1 MGPFGTGMV
10 VAAQPEAVEAGVDA
24 LRAGGNAVDAAVAC
38 ALVAGV
44 VDPQMCGVAGFGSA
58 QLFLPAGRPGAD
70 SGETVHTCVDFH
82 GTSPAAVRPDMWE
95 HLLVGETRDGF
106 GFILDGNVNDV
117 GYQSITTPGSLLAY
131 YEAQTRYGRLDWADV
146 VAPAIAWAADGFAIR
161 PSVFHWWK
169 EGATL
174 GRADNVGRLAHTP
187 AGRRIYFDE
196 NGSLRPIGDTLRNPD
211 LARTLT
217 RIAEG
222 GADEFYRGGIA
233 AEIDA
238 DMATNG
244 GLLTAADLEG
254 YRTVW
259 GEPLRTTY
267 RGLEVATNQPP
278 GGGVMVAEMLN
289 ILGHFDLEAMGHNS
303 VQYVRTVAE
312 AMKWATADKEA
323 HVGDPAFVDVPLER
337 LLSTDHAAEMAQ
349 RIMAGER
356 AHVDRMAGE
365 PPDTT
370 HVCVVDADGNA
381 MSMTHSLGMPSGV
394 VTEGL
399 GFMYN
404 GCMGVFDP
412 RPGRAGSLAP
422 GKRRFTS
429 LCPTLLLDRGLPDDE
444 ALRFVVGAPGGTQI
458 AMGVLQVILNAVD
471 LDMPVLEAVSA
482 PRFSATSDTIDVCN
496 RIPRSVTRVL
506 EADGYEV
513 ARWPGSYEFARV
525 HAISVGPDGLS
536 GAADPGGDGMALT
549 P

>member
-1 MGPFGTGMV
+1 MSRFGTGMV

-44 VDPQMCGVAGFGSA
+44 VDPQMCGIAGFGSA
-58 QLFLPAGRPGAD
+58 QLFLPGAGTGHD
-70 SGETVHTCVDFH
+70 ETVHTCVDFH

-131 YEAQTRYGRLDWADV
+131 HEAQTRYGRLDWADV
-146 VAPAIAWAADGFAIR
+146 VAPAIGWAANGFPIR
-161 PSVFHWWK
+161 PGVYHWWQ

-174 GRADNVGRLAHTP
+174 GRAGNVTRLSHTP
-187 AGRRIYFDE
+187 AGRRIYFHED
-196 NGSLRPIGDTLRNPD
+196 GSLRRIGETLRNPD
-211 LARTLT
+211 LARTLE
-217 RIAEG
+217 RIADG
-222 GADEFYRGGIA
+222 GADEFYRGSIA

-238 DMATNG
+238 DMAANG
-244 GLLTAADLEG
+244 GLLTASDLDG

-259 GEPLRTTY
+259 GDPLLTTY

-289 ILGHFDLEAMGHNS
+289 VLEHFDLEATGHNS
-303 VQYVRTVAE
+303 VEYVRTVAE
-312 AMKWATADKEA
+312 AMKWATADKDA
-323 HVGDPAFVDVPLER
+323 HVGDPEFVDVPLDR
-337 LLSTDHAAEMAQ
+337 LLSGDHAAELAR
-349 RIMAGER
+349 RIAAGER

-381 MSMTHSLGMPSGV
+381 VSMTHSLGMPSGV

-412 RPGRAGSLAP
+412 RPGRPGSLAP

-429 LCPTLLLDRGLPDDE
+429 LCPTMLLDDGT
-444 ALRFVVGAPGGTQI
+444 LRFVVGAPGGTQI
-458 AMGVLQVILNAVD
+458 AMGVLQVILNTVD
-471 LDMPVLEAVSA
+471 FGMPVLDAVSA
-482 PRFSATSDTIDVCN
+482 PRFSSTSDAIDVCN
-496 RIPRSVTRVL
+496 RIPRSATREL

-513 ARWPGSYEFARV
+513 VRWPGSYEFARV
-525 HAISVGPDGLS
+525 HAINVGPDGLT
-536 GAADPGGDGMALT
+536 GAADPGADGMALA

>member
-1 MGPFGTGMV
+1 MSRFGTGMV

-44 VDPQMCGVAGFGSA
+44 VDPQMCGIAGFGSA
-58 QLFLPAGRPGAD
+58 QLYLPGAGTGTAG
-70 SGETVHTCVDFH
+70 STGETVHTCVDFH

-131 YEAQTRYGRLDWADV
+131 HEAQTRYGRLDWADV
-146 VAPAIAWAADGFAIR
+146 VSPAIGWAADGFPIR
-161 PSVFHWWK
+161 PGVYHWWQ

-174 GRADNVGRLAHTP
+174 GRAGNVTRLSHTP
-187 AGRRIYFDE
+187 AGRRIYFHED
-196 NGSLRPIGDTLRNPD
+196 GSLRRIGETLRNPD
-211 LARTLT
+211 LARTLE
-217 RIAEG
+217 RIADG
-222 GADEFYRGGIA
+222 GADEFYRGSIA

-238 DMATNG
+238 DMAARG
-244 GLLTAADLEG
+244 GLLTAADLDG

-259 GEPLRTTY
+259 GDPLRTTY

-278 GGGVMVAEMLN
+278 GGGVMIAEMLN
-289 ILGHFDLEAMGHNS
+289 VLEHFDLRATGHNS
-303 VQYVRTVAE
+303 VEYIRTVAE
-312 AMKWATADKEA
+312 AMKWATADKDA
-323 HVGDPAFVDVPLER
+323 HVGDPEFVDVPLDR
-337 LLSTDHAAEMAQ
+337 LLSGDHAAELAR
-349 RIMAGER
+349 RIAADQR

-381 MSMTHSLGMPSGV
+381 VSMTHSLGMPSGV

-412 RPGRAGSLAP
+412 RPGRPGSLAP

-429 LCPTLLLDRGLPDDE
+429 LCPTMLLDDGT
-444 ALRFVVGAPGGTQI
+444 LRFVVGAPGGTQI
-458 AMGVLQVILNAVD
+458 AMGVLQVILNTVD
-471 LDMPVLEAVSA
+471 FGMPVLDAVSA
-482 PRFSATSDTIDVCN
+482 PRFSSTSDAIDVCN
-496 RIPRSVTRVL
+496 RIPRSATREL

-513 ARWPGSYEFARV
+513 VRWPGSYEFARV
-525 HAISVGPDGLS
+525 HAINVGPDGLT
-536 GAADPGGDGMALT
+536 GAADPGADGMALA

>member
-1 MGPFGTGMV
+1 MSRFGTGMV

-44 VDPQMCGVAGFGSA
+44 VDPQMCGIAGFGSA
-58 QLFLPAGRPGAD
+58 QLYLPGAGTGTAG
-70 SGETVHTCVDFH
+70 STGETVHTCVDFH

-131 YEAQTRYGRLDWADV
+131 HEAQTRYGRLDWADV
-146 VAPAIAWAADGFAIR
+146 VSPAIGWAADGFPIR
-161 PSVFHWWK
+161 PGVYHWWQ

-174 GRADNVGRLAHTP
+174 GRARNVTRLSHTP
-187 AGRRIYFDE
+187 AGRRIYFHED
-196 NGSLRPIGDTLRNPD
+196 GSLRRIGETLRNPD
-211 LARTLT
+211 LARTLE
-217 RIAEG
+217 RIADG
-222 GADEFYRGGIA
+222 GADEFYRGSIA

-238 DMATNG
+238 DMAAHG
-244 GLLTAADLEG
+244 GLLTAADLDG

-259 GEPLRTTY
+259 GDPLRTTY

-278 GGGVMVAEMLN
+278 GGGVMIAEMLN
-289 ILGHFDLEAMGHNS
+289 VLEHFDLRATGHNS
-303 VQYVRTVAE
+303 VEYIRTVAE
-312 AMKWATADKEA
+312 AMKWATADKDA
-323 HVGDPAFVDVPLER
+323 HVGDPEFVDVPLDR
-337 LLSTDHAAEMAQ
+337 LLSGDHAAELAR
-349 RIMAGER
+349 RIAADQR

-381 MSMTHSLGMPSGV
+381 VSMTHSLGMPSGV

-412 RPGRAGSLAP
+412 RPGRPGSLAP

-429 LCPTLLLDRGLPDDE
+429 LCPTMLLDDGT
-444 ALRFVVGAPGGTQI
+444 LRFVVGAPGGTQI
-458 AMGVLQVILNAVD
+458 AMGVLQVILNTVD
-471 LDMPVLEAVSA
+471 FGMPVLDAVSA
-482 PRFSATSDTIDVCN
+482 PRFSSTSDAIDVCN
-496 RIPRSVTRVL
+496 RIPRSATREL

-513 ARWPGSYEFARV
+513 VRWPGSYEFARV
-525 HAISVGPDGLS
+525 HAIDVGPDGLS
-536 GAADPGGDGMALT
+536 GAADPGADGMALA

>member
-1 MGPFGTGMV
+1 MSRFGTGMV

-44 VDPQMCGVAGFGSA
+44 VDPQMCGIAGFGSA
-58 QLFLPAGRPGAD
+58 QLFLPGAGTGHD
-70 SGETVHTCVDFH
+70 ETVHTCVDFH

-117 GYQSITTPGSLLAY
+117 GYQSVTTPGSLLAY
-131 YEAQTRYGRLDWADV
+131 HEAQTRYGRLDWADV
-146 VAPAIAWAADGFAIR
+146 VAPAIGWAANGFPIR
-161 PSVFHWWK
+161 PGVYHWWQ

-174 GRADNVGRLAHTP
+174 GRAGNVTRLSHTP
-187 AGRRIYFDE
+187 AGRRIYFHED
-196 NGSLRPIGDTLRNPD
+196 GSLRRIGETLRNPD
-211 LARTLT
+211 LARTLE
-217 RIAEG
+217 RIADG
-222 GADEFYRGGIA
+222 GADEFYRGSIA

-238 DMATNG
+238 DMAANG
-244 GLLTAADLEG
+244 GLLTASDLDG

-259 GEPLRTTY
+259 GDPLRTTY

-289 ILGHFDLEAMGHNS
+289 VLEHFDLEATGHNS
-303 VQYVRTVAE
+303 VEYVRTVAE
-312 AMKWATADKEA
+312 AMKWATADKDA
-323 HVGDPAFVDVPLER
+323 HVGDPEFVDVPLDR
-337 LLSTDHAAEMAQ
+337 LLSGDHAAELAR
-349 RIMAGER
+349 RIAAGER

-381 MSMTHSLGMPSGV
+381 VSMTHSLGMPSGV

-412 RPGRAGSLAP
+412 RPGRPGSLAP

-429 LCPTLLLDRGLPDDE
+429 LCPTMLLDDGT
-444 ALRFVVGAPGGTQI
+444 LRFVVGAPGGTQI
-458 AMGVLQVILNAVD
+458 AMGVLQVILNTVD
-471 LDMPVLEAVSA
+471 FGMPVLDAVSA
-482 PRFSATSDTIDVCN
+482 PRFSSTSDAIDVCN
-496 RIPRSVTRVL
+496 RIPRSATREL

-513 ARWPGSYEFARV
+513 VRWPGSYEFARV
-525 HAISVGPDGLS
+525 HAINVGPDGLT
-536 GAADPGGDGMALT
+536 GAADPGADGMALA